1 MRYKYLIF
9 DVDGTLLN
17 FSSAYLQA
25 QQAVAETLGISF
37 SQEFVQ
43 MDEKLSW
50 ELWDEFGLSHV
61 EDETVQQNYHSL
73 YDAYLRKHF
82 ACIAQA
88 FGVRAETDAVLHAY
102 YTGLSSSRKPME
114 PDTLALYEELSQ
126 QHTMIIVTNGL
137 GQVQRSRLLDFL
149 PMTARLYI
157 SEEVGCIKPSAL
169 FFKRI
174 IDDLGC
180 APSECL
186 MIGDSISSD
195 INGAKHAGMATCWYN
210 YKGSSANPKTADYQI
225 SKLCELLPLT

>member
-137 GQVQRSRLLDFL
+137 GQVQRSRLAGL
-149 PMTARLYI
+149 
-157 SEEVGCIKPSAL
+157 SAHDSQALHLRRGGLHQTFSTL
-169 FFKRI
+169 FQTHYRRFG
-174 IDDLGC
+174 LC
-180 APSECL
+180 A
-186 MIGDSISSD
+186 
-195 INGAKHAGMATCWYN
+195 
-210 YKGSSANPKTADYQI
+210 Q
-225 SKLCELLPLT
+225 